1 MTTNK
6 NNISLGNSIFT
17 MQEAS
22 VSDEASLQQLMIDTA
37 SWLKNSG
44 SSQWSDILEGKDV
57 HGLKNR
63 IRDGEVF
70 LVRETK
76 SKGIA
81 AAFILRKTAS
91 EWDERLWRDHGYQTP
106 ARYLHRLMIARAFAG
121 QNLSQALLD
130 WAAIESAQNNYQYL
144 RLDCIAD
151 NQKLN
156 TLYQNAGFTQMAII
170 DGFCIY
176 EKRT

>member
-6 NNISLGNSIFT
+6 NNFLLGKSIFT
-17 MQEAS
+17 VHEAS
-22 VSDEASLQQLMIDTA
+22 VSDTASLQQLMIDTA
-37 SWLKNSG
+37 SWLKSRG
-44 SSQWSDILEGKDV
+44 SSQWADILEGKDV

-63 IRDGEVF
+63 IQDGEVF
-70 LVRETK
+70 LVRA
-76 SKGIA
+76 SDQVA

-106 ARYLHRLMIARAFAG
+106 ARYLHRLMIARDFAG
-121 QNLSQALLD
+121 QNLSQAILD
-130 WAAIESAQNNYQYL
+130 WASTESAQSHYQYL
-144 RLDCIAD
+144 RLDCIAG

-156 TLYQNAGFTQMAII
+156 ALYQNVGFIQLAIV
-170 DGFCIY
+170 DGFCLY

>member
-6 NNISLGNSIFT
+6 NKISLGNTILT
-17 MQEAS
+17 VQEAS
-22 VSDEASLQQLMIDTA
+22 VSDEAPLQQLMIDTA
-37 SWLKNSG
+37 SWLKSRG
-44 SSQWSDILEGKDV
+44 SSQWGDILEGKDV
-57 HGLKNR
+57 HGLKDR

-70 LVRETK
+70 LVRE
-76 SKGIA
+76 SDHIA

-91 EWDERLWRDHGYQTP
+91 EWDQRLWRDHGYQTP
-106 ARYLHRLMIARAFAG
+106 ARYLHRLMIARDFAG
-121 QNLSQALLD
+121 QNLSQAILE
-130 WAAIESAQNNYQYL
+130 WASAESAQTDYPYL

-156 TLYQNAGFTQMAII
+156 TLYQNAGFTQLAIV